1 MRPVDALLDRV
12 SQERRQRLGWRVR
25 RLRRPP
31 WFLLRRT
38 TPLSWKWGWDRGT
51 TIARYY
57 IEQFVEQNRS
67 AIRGRALEVGELR
80 YAARYGADVEHAD
93 VIDVWPEN
101 PRATIV
107 ADLAAADSV
116 PSETF
121 DCFILVQTL
130 QYIYDVRSAVR
141 HVHRIMR
148 PGGVVLCTLPAVSRV
163 GEGHLEIECWR
174 FTVASARAL
183 FGDVFG
189 LDRIEV
195 ESFGNASTGIAF
207 LAGMAAEELSPR
219 QLNSVD
225 PFFPV
230 LITVRAER

>member
-1 MRPVDALLDRV
+1 MVGRV

-25 RLRRPP
+25 RLRRTPF
-31 WFLLRRT
+31 WLLRRT
-38 TPLSWKWGWDRGT
+38 TPLSRNWGWDRGT

-57 IEQFVEQNRS
+57 IEQFLEENRS
-67 AIRGRALEVGELR
+67 AIRGRVLEVGELR
-80 YAARYGADVEHAD
+80 YAACYGTDLERAD
-93 VIDVWPEN
+93 VIDVWPAN
-101 PRATIV
+101 PSATIV
-107 ADLAAADSV
+107 ADLASADSV

-148 PGGVVLCTLPAVSRV
+148 PDGVVLCTLPAVSRV
-163 GEGHLEIECWR
+163 GEGHLDIECWR
-174 FTVASARAL
+174 FTAASARAL
-183 FGDVFG
+183 FGQVFG
-189 LDRIEV
+189 DDRVEV
-195 ESFGNASTGIAF
+195 GSAGNVAAGVAF

-219 QLNSVD
+219 HLNSAD

-230 LITVRAER
+230 LITVRAQR